1 MSDRPEAGMC
11 SRQRYPA
18 ASFLKEGK
26 TLSFREE
33 GTEDGKL
40 PDTAL
45 LQGYTATPGTAR
57 LANRAIAFM
66 ERAGEDD
73 SGPYMDLFAD
83 MAGGVWY
90 FSVLLC
96 DIEGEATV
104 NGAVREGRLQ
114 DLVVLRG
121 ESALP
126 LLCTDGV
133 LDPFGLIAAG
143 LVWKY
148 LQEHEGEE
156 RSEDRFTD
164 LERSISNDAAVPEKD
179 PLVLRTVLKV
189 RESSLTAAF
198 SVTDPETGETEKI
211 TDPAAFLKE
220 YGDTSDF
227 TEESLPALSFLTT
240 CAAAEEETKGLQG
253 DGVLLSGLPL
263 DLFYA
268 AMEGQEVEARDADGK
283 EFRLTIGR
291 QKVFVR
297 LTTRSISDEDG
308 NFTGV
313 RLFGVRPLCM
323 TGRGLTYA
331 LDGQNLTLLSPKE
344 VQILHLFDPVMKP
357 GSMAE
362 IETEIS
368 PEKVRR
374 FYEETI
380 PALLQTGLV
389 SLSDGAKS
397 RVMRYLARGTNGEES
412 LC

>member
-179 PLVLRTVLKV
+179 PLVLRTVLEV

>member
-1 MSDRPEAGMC
+1 MC

-179 PLVLRTVLKV
+179 PLVLRTVLEV

-198 SVTDPETGETEKI
+198 LVTDPEAGEERKI
-211 TDPAAFLKE
+211 TNLLVFLSKCGE
-220 YGDTSDF
+220 SADF
-227 TEESLPALSFLTT
+227 TEESLPVYRFLVTL
-240 CAAAEEETKGLQG
+240 AAAEEETKGLQSY
-253 DGVLLSGLPL
+253 GVLLSGLPL

>member
-1 MSDRPEAGMC
+1 MC

-33 GTEDGKL
+33 GTEGGEL
-40 PDTAL
+40 SDTAL
-45 LQGYTATPGTAR
+45 LQGYTVTPGTAR
-57 LANRAIAFM
+57 LANRAIALM
-66 ERAGEDD
+66 ERTKEDD
-73 SGPYMDLFAD
+73 AGPYMDLFAD
-83 MAGGVWY
+83 RTGGVWY

-96 DIEGEATV
+96 DIEGGAAV
-104 NGAVREGRLQ
+104 NGAVREGRLT
-114 DLVVLRG
+114 DLVVLKG
-121 ESALP
+121 ESATP
-126 LLCTDGV
+126 YPCTDGK
-133 LDPFGLIAAG
+133 LDPFGFIAAG

-148 LQEHEGEE
+148 LQEHGSEE
-156 RSEDRFTD
+156 TSESRFPD
-164 LERSISNDAAVPEKD
+164 LEKSIPDDRDAPEKD
-179 PLVLRTVLKV
+179 PLVLRTVLEI
-189 RESSLTAAF
+189 RESSLTAVF
-198 SVTDPETGETEKI
+198 SVTEPETGEERKI

-220 YGDTSDF
+220 YGDTADF
-227 TEESLPALSFLTT
+227 TEESLPALSFLAT
-240 CAAAEEETKGLQG
+240 CAAAEGKTGDVQG
-253 DGVLLSGLPL
+253 DGFPLSGLPL

-268 AMEGQEVEARDADGK
+268 AMEGREVEARVADGK
-283 EFRLTIGR
+283 EFRLRIGR
-291 QKVFVR
+291 QKVLIR

-308 NFTGV
+308 AFAGV

-331 LDGQNLTLLSPKE
+331 LDGQNLTLLTPKE
-344 VQILHLFDPVMKP
+344 NEVLHLFDPILKP
-357 GSMAE
+357 GNMTE

-397 RVMRYLARGTNGEES
+397 RVMRYLARGANGEES